1 MKTNSLTEVLKYGT
15 FIVDQVSFEYRHR
28 LYLKQFDRLIRL
40 HYYSPFFHRIDL
52 TINAMVFFCQIS
64 LSCYFL
70 PNLHYHFDWGPLLR
84 EFPLLVICFFSC

>member
-40 HYYSPFFHRIDL
+40 HYYSPFFHCIG
-52 TINAMVFFCQIS
+52 TCINAVDFLCPFFI
-64 LSCYFL
+64 
-70 PNLHYHFDWGPLLR
+70 LHHN
-84 EFPLLVICFFSC
+84 IQ